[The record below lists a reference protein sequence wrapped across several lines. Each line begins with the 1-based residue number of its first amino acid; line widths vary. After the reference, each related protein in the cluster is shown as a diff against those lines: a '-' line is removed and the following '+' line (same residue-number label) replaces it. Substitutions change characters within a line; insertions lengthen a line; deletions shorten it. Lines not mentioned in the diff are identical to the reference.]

1 MRLEIYFSDT
11 GLQRETRR
19 GHRHRVHCDAWCLIA
34 LSLTDMDVLKILSR
48 GAKKSSRQPFEF
60 KPAPKV
66 QNPQLFHDNTLKRKR
81 NEEEGDQ
88 FGREHEG
95 AEDLSLDFF
104 APRDAKEHRPAA
116 RPEIASESPQA
127 KPTPETS
134 LLDDDEVRKV
144 LRSHR
149 LKFTILSNHED
160 QRTKVTKSKKKKKE
174 TAKVSAKD
182 AKRVLF
188 PQPLVSFA
196 HLRTTWKL
204 SSRLEENLSHQGYRL
219 PTEVQL
225 GSLPLLI
232 QPEQAL
238 SATTSAE
245 LGIEPRDGIHFL
257 AVAPT
262 GSGKTLAFLV
272 PAINA
277 VLRRRAETTKD
288 RVLETI
294 VVVPTRELA
303 EQIANEGRKLT
314 KNTGVKIVMMKKGMK
329 IPADGQAKCDSD
341 DDASSIEDEDTD
353 GSAGSDADE
362 NDESTSAILTKADIL
377 ITTPLVLGNF
387 LKSRTLPTVRSL
399 ILDEGDVLLEQR
411 FLDQTL
417 KIWTACVNPS
427 LRLRCFSATMGAHV
441 EELIADRLTTHN
453 SGGCVVPLVRL
464 VVGLKDTAVPSI
476 SHKLVY
482 CATEQGKLFAL
493 RQILRPQSSSAS
505 VPDMNLPILVFT
517 QTIERATALHSEL
530 KFDFPLEAGGPS
542 RIAALHS
549 SLSDSA
555 RSDIVRRFRS
565 GEIWALITTDILM
578 RGLDFRGVSGVVN
591 YDVPTSAAAYVH
603 RVGRT
608 GRAGEKGTACTFY
621 TNDDVAY
628 LKSVANVISQ
638 SEKQAGKTG
647 DGGVPKWLLD
657 SLPKISKEEKKKLKQ
672 RGIES
677 RRGNA
682 TKITTKSAWERR
694 KENNKREAIANSKKR
709 KLQGPNEG
717 ESSED
722 DEWGGLED

>member
-1 MRLEIYFSDT
+1 
-11 GLQRETRR
+11 
-19 GHRHRVHCDAWCLIA
+19 
-34 LSLTDMDVLKILSR
+34 MDVLKILSR
-48 GAKKSSRQPFEF
+48 GAKKSSNQPFEF

-66 QNPQLFHDNTLKRKR
+66 QNPQLFHDKRLKRKR
-81 NEEEGDQ
+81 NEEEDQ
-88 FGREHEG
+88 FGRERNEV
-95 AEDLSLDFF
+95 EDPSLDFF
-104 APRDAKEHRPAA
+104 APRESKEPKPAA
-116 RPEIASESPQA
+116 PPKPISESPNA
-127 KPTPETS
+127 KPKHEPS
-134 LLDDDEVRKV
+134 LLDDDEVRQV

-160 QRTKVTKSKKKKKE
+160 QKTKVTKSKKKKKE
-174 TAKVSAKD
+174 TPKVKAKD
-182 AKRVLF
+182 TKKALF
-188 PQPLVSFA
+188 PQPLVSFTQ
-196 HLRTTWKL
+196 LRTTWNL
-204 SSRLEENLSHQGYRL
+204 SPRLEENLSHQGYRI

-232 QPEQAL
+232 RPEKAIPT
-238 SATTSAE
+238 ATAAE
-245 LGIEPRDGIHFL
+245 LGIETGDGIHFL

-262 GSGKTLAFLV
+262 GSGKTLAFLI
-272 PAINA
+272 PAIND
-277 VLRRRAETTKD
+277 VLRRRAEITKD

-294 VVVPTRELA
+294 IVVPTRELA

-329 IPADGQAKCDSD
+329 IAAEGQANSDGNDESSSESD
-341 DDASSIEDEDTD
+341 DDDSSAE
-353 GSAGSDADE
+353 SDPDQ
-362 NDESTSAILTKADIL
+362 NDESKQSTLTKADIL
-377 ITTPLVLGNF
+377 ITTPLMLGNF

-417 KIWTACVNPS
+417 QIWSACVNPS
-427 LRLRCFSATMGAHV
+427 LRMRCFSATVGAHI
-441 EELIADRLTTHN
+441 EELISNQLNARN
-453 SGGCVVPLVRL
+453 SGGRTIPLVRL

-476 SHKLVY
+476 GHKLVY
-482 CATEQGKLFAL
+482 CATENGKLFAL
-493 RQILRPQSSSAS
+493 RQILHPQSSSDS
-505 VPDMNLPILVFT
+505 VPHMDLPILVFT

-530 KFDFPLEAGGPS
+530 KFDFPVEAGGPS

-608 GRAGEKGTACTFY
+608 GRAGEQGTACTFY

-628 LKSVANVISQ
+628 LKSIANVISQ

-647 DGGVPKWLLD
+647 DEGIPKWLLD
-657 SLPKISKEEKKKLKQ
+657 SLPKISKEEKKKLRH

-694 KENNKREAIANSKKR
+694 KENNKREAIASSKKR
-709 KLQGPNEG
+709 KLEEPQHDTQGQI
-717 ESSED
+717 SED
-722 DEWGGLED
+722 DEWGGLDD

>member
-1 MRLEIYFSDT
+1 
-11 GLQRETRR
+11 
-19 GHRHRVHCDAWCLIA
+19 
-34 LSLTDMDVLKILSR
+34 MDVLKILSR
-48 GAKKSSRQPFEF
+48 GAKRSSSQPFEF

-66 QNPQLFHDNTLKRKR
+66 HDPQLYHDKGVKRKR
-81 NEEEGDQ
+81 NEDEDQ
-88 FGREHEG
+88 LPGTDDD
-95 AEDLSLDFF
+95 AVNLSLDFF
-104 APRDAKEHRPAA
+104 APREPKPVAQPKPA
-116 RPEIASESPQA
+116 RETPKDKSEP
-127 KPTPETS
+127 S
-134 LLDDDEVRKV
+134 LLDDEEVRQV

-149 LKFTILSNHED
+149 LKFTLLSHHEE
-160 QRTKVTKSKKKKKE
+160 QKAKVTKSRKKKKE
-174 TAKVSAKD
+174 VPKVKTKD
-182 AKRVLF
+182 AKKVLF
-188 PQPLVSFA
+188 PQPLVSFTQ
-196 HLRTTWKL
+196 LRTTWKL
-204 SSRLEENLSHQGYRL
+204 SPRLEENLSSQGYRI

-232 QPEQAL
+232 QPEKAIT
-238 SATTSAE
+238 ATAASE
-245 LGIEPRDGIHFL
+245 LGLDLGKGIHFL

-272 PAINA
+272 PAIND
-277 VLRRRAETTKD
+277 VLRRRAEVTKD
-288 RVLETI
+288 RILETI

-314 KNTGVKIVMMKKGMK
+314 KNTGVKVVMMRKGMK
-329 IPADGQAKCDSD
+329 IPADGQTESDDNDESSSEKDNGDDDSSDESD
-341 DDASSIEDEDTD
+341 DDSDGGPEDVT
-353 GSAGSDADE
+353 
-362 NDESTSAILTKADIL
+362 TTKADIL
-377 ITTPLVLGNF
+377 ITTPLLLGNF

-417 KIWTACVNPS
+417 QIWSACVNPS
-427 LRLRCFSATMGAHV
+427 MRLRCFSATMGSNI
-441 EELIADRLTTHN
+441 EELISNQLITAKPGNYTI
-453 SGGCVVPLVRL
+453 PLVRL

-493 RQILRPQSSSAS
+493 RQILHPQSSSAS
-505 VPDMNLPILVFT
+505 VPHMNLPILVFT

-530 KFDFPLEAGGPS
+530 KFDFPVEAGGPS

-555 RSDIVRRFRS
+555 RSDVVRRFRS
-565 GEIWALITTDILM
+565 GEIWALVTTDILM

-608 GRAGEKGTACTFY
+608 GRAGEKGVACTFY

-628 LKSVANVISQ
+628 LKSIANVICQ

-647 DGGVPKWLLD
+647 DEGVPKWLLD
-657 SLPKISKEEKKKLKQ
+657 SLPRVSKEDKKKLKQ

-677 RRGNA
+677 RRGTTA
-682 TKITTKSAWERR
+682 KITTKSAWDRR
-694 KENNKREAIANSKKR
+694 KENNRREAIASSKKR
-709 KLQGPNEG
+709 RIQGPDDDTQDENR
-717 ESSED
+717 ED
-722 DEWGGLED
+722 EEWGGLDD

>member
-1 MRLEIYFSDT
+1 
-11 GLQRETRR
+11 
-19 GHRHRVHCDAWCLIA
+19 
-34 LSLTDMDVLKILSR
+34 MDVLKILSR
-48 GAKKSSRQPFEF
+48 GTKKTASSQPSEF

-66 QNPQLFHDNTLKRKR
+66 QNPQLYHDKDKGLKRKR
-81 NEEEGDQ
+81 NEEEDQ
-88 FGREHEG
+88 FGRGREEV
-95 AEDLSLDFF
+95 EDPSLDFF
-104 APRDAKEHRPAA
+104 ASRDAKESKLALQPTVVPDLPKEKPK
-116 RPEIASESPQA
+116 PEP
-127 KPTPETS
+127 S

-149 LKFTILSNHED
+149 LKFTLLSSHED
-160 QRTKVTKSKKKKKE
+160 QRAKVTKSKKKKKE
-174 TAKVSAKD
+174 ASKVKPKD
-182 AKRVLF
+182 TKKVLF
-188 PQPLVSFA
+188 PQPLVSFTQ
-196 HLRTTWKL
+196 LRTAWKL
-204 SSRLEENLSHQGYRL
+204 SPRLEENMASQGYRI

-232 QPEQAL
+232 RPEKAVPAAA
-238 SATTSAE
+238 ATE
-245 LGIEPRDGIHFL
+245 LGIEPEDGIHFL

-262 GSGKTLAFLV
+262 GSGKTLAFLI
-272 PAINA
+272 PAIND
-277 VLRRRAETTKD
+277 VLRRRAEITKD

-314 KNTGVKIVMMKKGMK
+314 KNTGVKIVMMKKGMQ
-329 IPADGQAKCDSD
+329 IPTDGQAKGD
-341 DDASSIEDEDTD
+341 DDNEPDSENSDND
-353 GSAGSDADE
+353 GSDASDFDE
-362 NDESTSAILTKADIL
+362 NDEGKKKPLTKADVL
-377 ITTPLVLGNF
+377 ITTPLLLGNF
-387 LKSRTLPTVRSL
+387 LKSRKLPTVRSL

-411 FLDQTL
+411 FLEQTL
-417 KIWTACVNPS
+417 QIWSACVNPS
-427 LRLRCFSATMGAHV
+427 LRLRCFSATMGAHI
-441 EELIADRLTTHN
+441 EELISSHLSTRNTSDSTI
-453 SGGCVVPLVRL
+453 PLIRL

-493 RQILRPQSSSAS
+493 RQVLHPQSSSAS
-505 VPDMNLPILVFT
+505 VPQINLPILVFT

-530 KFDFPLEAGGPS
+530 KFEFPVEAGGPS

-555 RSDIVRRFRS
+555 RSEIVRRFRS
-565 GEIWALITTDILM
+565 GEIWALVTTDILM

-608 GRAGEKGTACTFY
+608 GRAGEQGIACTFY

-628 LKSVANVISQ
+628 LKSIANVISQ

-647 DGGVPKWLLD
+647 DEGVPKWLLD

-677 RRGNA
+677 RRGNTA
-682 TKITTKSAWERR
+682 KITTKSAWERR
-694 KENNKREAIANSKKR
+694 KENNKREAIASSKKR
-709 KLQGPNEG
+709 KVQGPSDDTREE
-717 ESSED
+717 ESDD
-722 DEWGGLED
+722 DEWGGLDD

>member
-1 MRLEIYFSDT
+1 
-11 GLQRETRR
+11 
-19 GHRHRVHCDAWCLIA
+19 
-34 LSLTDMDVLKILSR
+34 MDVLKILSR
-48 GAKKSSRQPFEF
+48 GAKKTAASQPFEF
-60 KPAPKV
+60 KPTPKI
-66 QNPQLFHDNTLKRKR
+66 QNPQLYHDKGLKRKR
-81 NEEEGDQ
+81 IEDEDQ
-88 FGREHEG
+88 FSRGRDE
-95 AEDLSLDFF
+95 ADDPPLDFF
-104 APRDAKEHRPAA
+104 APRESKEPKPAVQPA
-116 RPEIASESPQA
+116 VVPDLPEE
-127 KPTPETS
+127 KPKPKPEPEPE
-134 LLDDDEVRKV
+134 LLDNEEVRQV

-149 LKFTILSNHED
+149 LKFTLLSNHED
-160 QRTKVTKSKKKKKE
+160 HKAKVTKSKKKKKD
-174 TAKVSAKD
+174 ASKVKAKD
-182 AKRVLF
+182 AKKVLF
-188 PQPLVSFA
+188 PQPLVSFSQ
-196 HLRTTWKL
+196 LRTAWKL
-204 SSRLEENLSHQGYRL
+204 SPRLEENLSSQGYRI

-232 QPEQAL
+232 QPEKAVP
-238 SATTSAE
+238 ATAAAE
-245 LGIEPRDGIHFL
+245 LGIQPGNGVHFI

-262 GSGKTLAFLV
+262 GSGKTLAFLI
-272 PAINA
+272 PAIND
-277 VLRRRAETTKD
+277 VLRRRAEITKD

-314 KNTGVKIVMMKKGMK
+314 KNTGVKLVMMRRGMK
-329 IPADGQAKCDSD
+329 IPTDGQAKDEDDNSESSSESD
-341 DDASSIEDEDTD
+341 DNDSSDASDL
-353 GSAGSDADE
+353 DE
-362 NDESTSAILTKADIL
+362 NDEAEQKPLTKADIL
-377 ITTPLVLGNF
+377 ITTPLLLGNF

-417 KIWTACVNPS
+417 QIWSACVNPS
-427 LRLRCFSATMGAHV
+427 LRLRCFSATMGAHI
-441 EELIADRLTTHN
+441 EELISNQLTTRN
-453 SGGCVVPLVRL
+453 AGERTTPLVRL

-493 RQILRPQSSSAS
+493 RQVLHPQSSSAS
-505 VPDMNLPILVFT
+505 VPQMNLPILVFT

-530 KFDFPLEAGGPS
+530 KFDFPVEAGGPS

-555 RSDIVRRFRS
+555 RSEIVRRFRS
-565 GEIWALITTDILM
+565 GDIWALVTTDILM

-608 GRAGEKGTACTFY
+608 GRAGEQGIACTLY

-628 LKSVANVISQ
+628 LKSIANVISQ

-647 DGGVPKWLLD
+647 DEGVPKWLLD

-677 RRGNA
+677 RRGNT

-694 KENNKREAIANSKKR
+694 KENNKREAIASSKKR
-709 KLQGPNEG
+709 KLQGPDHSTQEENSENEEWDG
-717 ESSED
+717 LD
-722 DEWGGLED
+722 D

>member
-1 MRLEIYFSDT
+1 
-11 GLQRETRR
+11 
-19 GHRHRVHCDAWCLIA
+19 
-34 LSLTDMDVLKILSR
+34 MDVLKILSR
-48 GAKKSSRQPFEF
+48 GAKKSSNQPFQF

-66 QNPQLFHDNTLKRKR
+66 QNPQLFHDKGLKRKR
-81 NEEEGDQ
+81 NEEEDK
-88 FGREHEG
+88 FGREHNEV
-95 AEDLSLDFF
+95 EDPSLDFF
-104 APRDAKEHRPAA
+104 APQESKEPKPAAQPKTNLESPDAKPK
-116 RPEIASESPQA
+116 PEP
-127 KPTPETS
+127 S
-134 LLDDDEVRKV
+134 LLDDDEVRQV

-160 QRTKVTKSKKKKKE
+160 QKTKVTKSKKKKKE
-174 TAKVSAKD
+174 APKLKAKD
-182 AKRVLF
+182 SKRSLF

-196 HLRTTWKL
+196 QLRTTWHL
-204 SSRLEENLSHQGYRL
+204 SPRLEENLSHQGYRI

-225 GSLPLLI
+225 GTLPLLI
-232 QPEQAL
+232 RPEKAI
-238 SATTSAE
+238 SSTAATE
-245 LGIEPRDGIHFL
+245 LGVEPEDGIHFL

-262 GSGKTLAFLV
+262 GSGKTLAFLI
-272 PAINA
+272 PAIND

-288 RVLETI
+288 RVLETVI
-294 VVVPTRELA
+294 VVPTRELA

-314 KNTGVKIVMMKKGMK
+314 KNTGVKIAMMKKGMK
-329 IPADGQAKCDSD
+329 IAAEGPAKSDGNDDSSSESDDSD
-341 DDASSIEDEDTD
+341 SSADSDLDAK
-353 GSAGSDADE
+353 
-362 NDESTSAILTKADIL
+362 DESKQSPLTKADVL
-377 ITTPLVLGNF
+377 ITTPLLLGNF

-417 KIWTACVNPS
+417 QIWSACVNPS
-427 LRLRCFSATMGAHV
+427 LRLRCFSATVGAHI
-441 EELIADRLTTHN
+441 EELISNQLNARSSSDSTI
-453 SGGCVVPLVRL
+453 PLVRL

-476 SHKLVY
+476 GHKLVY

-493 RQILRPQSSSAS
+493 RQILHPQLSSDS
-505 VPDMNLPILVFT
+505 VPNMNLPILVFT

-530 KFDFPLEAGGPS
+530 KFDFPVEAGGPS

-565 GEIWALITTDILM
+565 GEIWALVTTDILM

-608 GRAGEKGTACTFY
+608 GRAGEQGTACTFY

-628 LKSVANVISQ
+628 LKSIANVISQ
-638 SEKQAGKTG
+638 SEKQAGKPG
-647 DGGVPKWLLD
+647 DEGVPKWLLD

-694 KENNKREAIANSKKR
+694 KENNKREAIASSKKR
-709 KLQGPNEG
+709 KLQGPQDDTQEQN
-717 ESSED
+717 SED
-722 DEWGGLED
+722 DEWGGLDD

>member
-1 MRLEIYFSDT
+1 
-11 GLQRETRR
+11 
-19 GHRHRVHCDAWCLIA
+19 
-34 LSLTDMDVLKILSR
+34 MDVLKILSR
-48 GAKKSSRQPFEF
+48 GAKKSSHQPFEF

-66 QNPQLFHDNTLKRKR
+66 QNPQLFHDKTLKRKR
-81 NEEEGDQ
+81 NEQEDQ
-88 FGREHEG
+88 FGQDRHE

-104 APRDAKEHRPAA
+104 APRDAKEHKPAA
-116 RPEIASESPQA
+116 QPEIASAPPEA
-127 KPTPETS
+127 KPTPESS
-134 LLDDDEVRKV
+134 LLDDNEVRQV

-149 LKFTILSNHED
+149 LKFTILSDHED
-160 QRTKVTKSKKKKKE
+160 QRKKVTKSKKKKKVVE
-174 TAKVSAKD
+174 KVKAKD
-182 AKRVLF
+182 AKKVLF
-188 PQPLVSFA
+188 PQPLVSFT

-204 SSRLEENLSHQGYRL
+204 SPRLEENLSHQGYRL

-238 SATTSAE
+238 SAAISAE
-245 LGIEPRDGIHFL
+245 LGIDPGDGIHFL

-329 IPADGQAKCDSD
+329 IPADGQTKSDSD
-341 DDASSIEDEDTD
+341 NDESSTGDEDTD
-353 GSAGSDADE
+353 GYAGSDADE
-362 NDESTSAILTKADIL
+362 NDESTGAALTKADIL
-377 ITTPLVLGNF
+377 VTTPLLLGNF

-417 KIWTACVNPS
+417 KIWSACVNPS
-427 LRLRCFSATMGAHV
+427 LRLRCFSATMGAHI
-441 EELIADRLTTHN
+441 EELISDRLATQH
-453 SGGCVVPLVRL
+453 SGGRVVPLIRL

-493 RQILRPQSSSAS
+493 RQILRPQSSSSS

-517 QTIERATALHSEL
+517 QTIERATALHNEL
-530 KFDFPLEAGGPS
+530 RFDFPLEAGGPS

-608 GRAGEKGTACTFY
+608 GRAGEKGIACTFY
-621 TNDDVAY
+621 TNDDIAY
-628 LKSVANVISQ
+628 LKTIANVISQ

-647 DGGVPKWLLD
+647 DEGVPKWLLD

-694 KENNKREAIANSKKR
+694 KENNRREAIANSKKR
-709 KLQGPNEG
+709 KLQGPNDDTQEDN
-717 ESSED
+717 SED

>member
-1 MRLEIYFSDT
+1 
-11 GLQRETRR
+11 
-19 GHRHRVHCDAWCLIA
+19 
-34 LSLTDMDVLKILSR
+34 MDVLKILSR
-48 GAKKSSRQPFEF
+48 GAKKSSHQPFEF
-60 KPAPKV
+60 KTAPRV
-66 QNPQLFHDNTLKRKR
+66 HNPQLFHDKTLKRKR
-81 NEEEGDQ
+81 NGEEDQ
-88 FGREHEG
+88 FGRERDET
-95 AEDLSLDFF
+95 EDLSLDFF
-104 APRDAKEHRPAA
+104 APRDAKEHKPVTQ
-116 RPEIASESPQA
+116 PETVSESPEA
-127 KPTPETS
+127 KPTPEPS

-149 LKFTILSNHED
+149 LKFTILSDHED
-160 QRTKVTKSKKKKKE
+160 QRKRVTKSKKKKKE
-174 TAKVSAKD
+174 APKVGVKD
-182 AKRVLF
+182 AKRALF

-196 HLRTTWKL
+196 QLRTTWKL
-204 SSRLEENLSHQGYRL
+204 SPRLEENLSHQGYRI

-245 LGIEPRDGIHFL
+245 LGIDPGDGIHFL

-329 IPADGQAKCDSD
+329 IPADGQAKSD
-341 DDASSIEDEDTD
+341 GDKDASSTEDEDAD

-362 NDESTSAILTKADIL
+362 NDEATGGALTKADIL
-377 ITTPLVLGNF
+377 ITTPLLLGNF

-417 KIWTACVNPS
+417 MIWSACVSPS
-427 LRLRCFSATMGAHV
+427 LRLRCFSATMGAHI
-441 EELIADRLTTHN
+441 EELVSDHLSKQN
-453 SGGCVVPLVRL
+453 SGGRVVPFVRL

-493 RQILRPQSSSAS
+493 RQILRPQSSGAS

-565 GEIWALITTDILM
+565 GEIWALVTTDILM

-591 YDVPTSAAAYVH
+591 YDVPASAAAYVH

-628 LKSVANVISQ
+628 LKSIANVISQ
-638 SEKQAGKTG
+638 SEKQAGKAG
-647 DGGVPKWLLD
+647 DEGVPKWLLD

-677 RRGNA
+677 RRGGNA

-694 KENNKREAIANSKKR
+694 KENNRREAIANSKKR
-709 KLQGPNEG
+709 KLRGPNDDAQEG
-717 ESSED
+717 NSED